1 MNHVSLEL
9 RIFKKINKIIFL
21 MFFNNYVNFRNIIWE
36 SINWL
41 RYTKQL
47 FKIFIS
53 RRIVKIIFNQSF

>member
-1 MNHVSLEL
+1 MNHISLEL

-53 RRIVKIIFNQSF
+53 RRIVKIIFNQSS

>member
-53 RRIVKIIFNQSF
+53 RRIVKIIFNQSS